1 MARLGQNVEILNQR
15 GTPAFYTDT
24 FANRP
29 AFGFRGRVFI
39 ATDTQAIYEDT
50 GTAWTLIAN
59 VGVTTTPTLQAVC
72 TAGNSYLGDISVN
85 LVAIG
90 RGGSNNNANNTLVG
104 ANAGLFQTSGV
115 NNTTIGYGAFATL
128 SSASDNTAVGWF
140 AGNKNTQANNVF
152 IGSSA
157 GTWTT
162 GLFNTIV
169 GKGSDTGSSSAQ
181 NLFGS
186 YASYL
191 GGNIG
196 QQINQYTSYNTF
208 LGYTTANGY
217 TGNGTNGSNTIIGAL
232 VSVSSSPT
240 LQNNIVI
247 GDNNGKY
254 IQKYASNNWV
264 LGGGADNGI
273 HQLQCSGGIYCQT
286 LSPSGVTW
294 AVNTTITLGTS
305 NYYYVY
311 TGAGFNTITMP
322 TALGNNNIYTF
333 INSTAMN
340 YTISTSGGQNI
351 LRRTSGALVTS
362 FNSTGYATHQL
373 IADGNNKFYELF

>member
-1 MARLGQNVEILNQR
+1 MARLGQNLNILNQK

-72 TAGNSYLGDISVN
+72 TAGNSYSGDISVN
-85 LVAIG
+85 LIAIG

-162 GLFNTIV
+162 GLYNTIV

-196 QQINQYTSYNTF
+196 TSINTYTSYNTF
-208 LGYTTANGY
+208 LGYNTANGY
-217 TGNGTNGSNTIIGAL
+217 TGNGMNGNNVIIGAI
-232 VSVSSSPT
+232 VNVSSSPT
-240 LQNNIVI
+240 LQENIIMGNNT
-247 GDNNGKY
+247 GKK
-254 IQKYASNNWV
+254 IQNYASGNWV

-273 HQLQCSGGIYCQT
+273 HQLQCSGGIYSQT

-294 AVNTTITLGTS
+294 AVNTTISLNTA
-305 NYYYVY
+305 NFYYVY
-311 TGAGFNTITMP
+311 TGAGASTITLP

-333 INSTAMN
+333 INSVN
-340 YTISTSGGQNI
+340 FSYTISTSGGQQI
-351 LRRTSGALVTS
+351 FRRNLGMLVT
-362 FNSTGYATHQL
+362 TIATSSYDVHQL
-373 IADGNNKFYELF
+373 IADGNNKFYEII